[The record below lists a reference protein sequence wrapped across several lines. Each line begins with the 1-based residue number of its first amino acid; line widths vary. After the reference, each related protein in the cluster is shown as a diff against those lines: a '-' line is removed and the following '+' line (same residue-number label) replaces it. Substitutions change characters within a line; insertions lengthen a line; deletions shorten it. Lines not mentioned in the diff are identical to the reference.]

1 MKPRF
6 IETESSEP
14 NFIKT
19 FEWKLLQPEA
29 PVLNEPLFRTFLR
42 NKNKLTVH

>member
-19 FEWKLLQPEA
+19 FEWQLLQPEA
-29 PVLNEPLFRTFLR
+29 PVLNEPFIIPNFSS
-42 NKNKLTVH
+42 K